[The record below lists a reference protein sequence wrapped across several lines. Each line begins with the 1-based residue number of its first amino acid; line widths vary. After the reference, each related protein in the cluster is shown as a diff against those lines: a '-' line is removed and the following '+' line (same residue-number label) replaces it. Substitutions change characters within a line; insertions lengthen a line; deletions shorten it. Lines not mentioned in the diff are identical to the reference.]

1 MLMRYAMAALTAA
14 TALLT
19 LITSGRAF
27 DEEKYPNLKGQ
38 WFRRIVPGLGQGSF
52 DQTKSW
58 GNGQQ
63 APLSAE
69 YQAIFEAGL
78 ADQAAGG
85 PGHFMGSRC
94 IADGMPLMMIGFT
107 PLEFI
112 LTAETMYVLV
122 DYRDHTRRIYTD
134 GRDWPQAIL
143 PTFQGYSIGRWIDE
157 DGDGRYDVLEV
168 ETRGPFKGIRVY
180 DASGLPLHHDNM
192 SRIK

>member
-1 MLMRYAMAALTAA
+1 
-14 TALLT
+14 
-19 LITSGRAF
+19 
-27 DEEKYPNLKGQ
+27 
-38 WFRRIVPGLGQGSF
+38 
-52 DQTKSW
+52 
-58 GNGQQ
+58 
-63 APLSAE
+63 
-69 YQAIFEAGL
+69 
-78 ADQAAGG
+78 
-85 PGHFMGSRC
+85 
-94 IADGMPLMMIGFT
+94 MPLMMIGFT

-192 SRIK
+192 SRIKERIHLDKSNPNILHDEITVFDNALTRPWTVDKMYLRNPNPRPVWDEFICPENNALVFVGKETYFISADGFLMPLKKDQPAPDLRYFNRR